1 MLSSLHGPV
10 SFFLNTRHPPVCI
23 VSYPAE
29 QDSQGFVS
37 VPVGGVLRTSD
48 SSHRKYAISRD
59 KFGLTANTSSLLLH
73 DTLLGHEPWYCA
85 DIQVCIKLL
94 LFNMALSVQ
103 PTCLPFDITTHGS
116 TIQTL
121 NGNLQDLVIKPHW
134 YIRMLGDHEAYVHAY
149 LTVLHTYVLYTV

>member
-10 SFFLNTRHPPVCI
+10 SFFLNTKHPPFCSVISCPSKTAKALWVC
-23 VSYPAE
+23 
-29 QDSQGFVS
+29 
-37 VPVGGVLRTSD
+37 PVGGVLRTSD

-59 KFGLTANTSSLLLH
+59 KFGLTTNTSSLLLH

-134 YIRMLGDHEAYVHAY
+134 SIRMLGDHEAYVHTY